1 MSKPLVCMDDSI
13 LLSARKLCNIKLSAK
28 KVFDTELS
36 ATELSD
42 RNKIQY
48 IQQLIKIIR
57 QNQTE

>member
-1 MSKPLVCMDDSI
+1 MDDSI